1 MKAKKINLKRITFII
16 VGLLLVTAFAVAYNN
31 YKTNEKIKEQELV
44 NNYITCLKENF
55 TQRDYCGR
63 KVSNTDYRF
72 LDQLIK
78 QYGYDYKQVGYDL
91 YVIELGGEK

>member
-1 MKAKKINLKRITFII
+1 MKTKKVNLKRNIYII
-16 VGLLLVTAFAVAYNN
+16 IGLLLTTIFIFVYNN
-31 YKTNEKIKEQELV
+31 CKTSGKIKEQELV
-44 NNYITCLKENF
+44 DNYINCLRENF
-55 TQRDYCGR
+55 VQRDYCSK

-91 YVIELGGEK
+91 YIVEVK